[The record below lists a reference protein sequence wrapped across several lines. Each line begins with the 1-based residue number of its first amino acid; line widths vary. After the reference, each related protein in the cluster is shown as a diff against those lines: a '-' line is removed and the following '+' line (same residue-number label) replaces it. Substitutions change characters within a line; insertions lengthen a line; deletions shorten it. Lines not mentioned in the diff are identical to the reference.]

1 MLYQFPLPPQSHL
14 IILLPTVILRR
25 NSYSY
30 PTAAAI
36 MDDEKE
42 QALHVEVQ
50 QAAAEPNPKK
60 ATVVSVALTD
70 ALAKDA
76 PQYLSWSMFRLY
88 GIMLLVT
95 LSKLLM
101 VSLRPKL
108 TTQTAA

>member
-1 MLYQFPLPPQSHL
+1 
-14 IILLPTVILRR
+14 
-25 NSYSY
+25 
-30 PTAAAI
+30 

-42 QALHVEVQ
+42 QTLHVEVQ
-50 QAAAEPNPKK
+50 QAAAEPNAKK

-101 VSLRPKL
+101 VSLRTKL
-108 TTQTAA
+108 TTQTAV